1 MDGLKGKKAI
11 VTGAA
16 AGIGKAIAL
25 CLAQAGVDVAVSDVN
40 LEGATQTCGELT
52 AHGVN
57 AIPCEFDVGSFAET
71 QEAVNRLVANLGTVH
86 ILVNNAGITKD
97 SLLLRMTEQDFDRV
111 LVVNLKGAFN
121 VTKAVL
127 KTMVRE
133 RWGRIINI
141 ASVIGQMGNAGQ
153 ANYAASKGGLIAFT
167 KSAAKELA
175 SRNITVNAI
184 APGFIQSA
192 MTDAL
197 TPEFK
202 QSYMKAI
209 PLGRFGTPDD
219 VAKLCRFLASDDA
232 AYITG
237 QVIRIDGGL
246 LM

>member
-1 MDGLKGKKAI
+1 MEGLKGRKAI
-11 VTGAA
+11 VTGGA
-16 AGIGKAIAL
+16 AGIGKAIAT
-25 CLAQAGVDVAVSDVN
+25 CLARAGVDVAVSDVN
-40 LEGATQTCGELT
+40 LEGATRTCQELT
-52 AHGVN
+52 THGIK
-57 AIPCEFDVGSFAET
+57 AIPCKFDVGSFAET
-71 QEAVNRLVANLGTVH
+71 QEAVNKLVSDLGTVH

-97 SLLLRMTEQDFDRV
+97 NLLLRMTEQDFDRV
-111 LVVNLKGAFN
+111 LTVNLKGAFN
-121 VTKAVL
+121 MTKAVL
-127 KTMVRE
+127 RTMLKE

-153 ANYAASKGGLIAFT
+153 ANYAASKGGLIALT
-167 KSAAKELA
+167 KSTAKEVA

-197 TPEFK
+197 TPEVREN
-202 QSYMKAI
+202 YMKGI

-219 VAKLCRFLASDDA
+219 VARLCRFLASDDA